1 MEENIANKKGNRS
14 LQRAIDILNCFDAHH
29 PELTLTE
36 IAEKTELAKSTVTRL
51 LTTLEWNS
59 FIEKDPKTLRY
70 KLGKQLI
77 LLGENAGRS
86 FQLEEQAEMVM
97 HALHRQTKETVH
109 LYVPEGK
116 HRVCIKQL
124 ESPYSVK
131 HIVRL
136 GEKQNLSMGASGKV
150 FLAYQSSEFV
160 DQIINEEKPRK
171 EKRILMEELDVI
183 RKEKFSEST
192 DENEKGISAVAS
204 PIFNSEGKVVAS
216 ISISGPS
223 NRFIPSERPEVKEL
237 LTQATREVSNKLGF
251 VDEY

>member
-1 MEENIANKKGNRS
+1 MGESTNSKKGNRS
-14 LQRAIDILNCFDAHH
+14 LQRAIDILNSFDACH

-36 IAEKTELAKSTVTRL
+36 IAEKTKLAKSTVTRL
-51 LTTLEWNS
+51 LTTLELNS

-77 LLGENAGRS
+77 LLGETAGKS

-97 HALHRQTKETVH
+97 DVLHKQTKETVH

-131 HIVRL
+131 HLVRL
-136 GEKQNLSMGASGKV
+136 GENQELSMSASGKV
-150 FLAYQSSEFV
+150 FLAYQEKEFV
-160 DQIINEEKPRK
+160 KEIIKEEKPK
-171 EKRILMEELDVI
+171 KTFEELLKDFELI
-183 RKEKFSEST
+183 RKEKFAEST

-204 PIFNSEGKVVAS
+204 PIFNSTGNVVAS

-223 NRFIPSERPEVKEL
+223 NRFVPSERPEVKEL
-237 LTQATREVSNKLGF
+237 LKESANEVSKKLG
-251 VDEY
+251 YR